1 MKEWMNERSFQEW
14 YQAASKDDIKLFER
28 VEDFSYLF
36 EDMVFSNGTPTH
48 EFIKC
53 QSKLV
58 ESDEWIDDEVPL
70 PEEIEYFSYTFFT
83 YHIANLEGFSGC
95 FNRKDYSL
103 SVGPFSIDDD
113 SVVLHEMIHLH
124 EFVINDLPMFYHDA
138 VLYCLYRDL
147 SHKITDLNERIE
159 AHGHIL
165 NSSQIA
171 ETGGVHDILF
181 LLKSFDLDLKMG
193 YKLGT
198 VFGYGMANEWDTPG
212 SPLEAAGE
220 ELPVFVTRAVET
232 QAQRDALSRKMKG
245 GKANE

>member
-1 MKEWMNERSFQEW
+1 MKDWMNEQSFQVW
-14 YQAASKDDIKLFER
+14 YQTATKEDLTLFGR
-28 VEDFSYLF
+28 VEGFAHLF
-36 EDMVFSNGTPTH
+36 EDMIFSNGTPTH
-48 EFIKC
+48 EFIRC
-53 QSKLV
+53 QSKLLG
-58 ESDEWIDDEVPL
+58 SDEWVDDEVPI

-83 YHIANLEGFSGC
+83 YHISNLDDFSGC

-103 SVGPFSIDDD
+103 SVDVSSIDDD

-138 VLYCLYRDL
+138 VLYCLYRNLSSKIVDL
-147 SHKITDLNERIE
+147 DEKIE

-198 VFGYGMANEWDTPG
+198 VFGYGLTDE
-212 SPLEAAGE
+212 
-220 ELPVFVTRAVET
+220 
-232 QAQRDALSRKMKG
+232 
-245 GKANE
+245 

>member
-1 MKEWMNERSFQEW
+1 M
-14 YQAASKDDIKLFER
+14 I
-28 VEDFSYLF
+28 
-36 EDMVFSNGTPTH
+36 FSNGISTH
-48 EFIKC
+48 KFIKC
-53 QSKLV
+53 QSKPV
-58 ESDEWIDDEVPL
+58 GTDERIEDEAPI

-83 YHIANLEGFSGC
+83 YHITDLGDFSGC

-103 SVGPFSIDDD
+103 SVDSSSIDDNP
-113 SVVLHEMIHLH
+113 VVLHEMIHLH

-147 SHKITDLNERIE
+147 KSKITDLNERIE

-171 ETGGVHDILF
+171 ETGGHDVLF

-198 VFGYGMANEWDTPG
+198 VFGYGMVDEQNA
-212 SPLEAAGE
+212 SEAS
-220 ELPVFVTRAVET
+220 
-232 QAQRDALSRKMKG
+232 QRPQ
-245 GKANE
+245 EHV